1 MSKKIFIKKF
11 VIFKLAA
18 MFANATLVAS
28 LIFAAGPLEAPKPPI
43 TARRSM
49 VDEYWGIKV
58 TDDYRWL
65 ENWNDPEVRA
75 WSESQNVAART
86 SLAALPNRAAIR
98 ARIAALLT
106 GASVSYGNLVLRK
119 GLFFALKHDPAKQQP
134 QLVTLSG
141 PDTPGLERVILDPS
155 QLDPNSRTSIDWFV
169 PSPDGTLVAVSLSKS
184 GTESGDVHLFE
195 VATGKQVYEVI
206 PRVNGGTAG
215 GSLVW
220 SSGGIGFFYTRYPR
234 LGERSEAD
242 MNFYQQV
249 YHHLLG
255 MPTEKDT
262 YCVGKDFPRIAEI
275 QLDATADGKVIM
287 AQVENGDGGEF
298 AFHLRQ
304 PDGSWIQIAAFTD
317 QVLGAAFA
325 PDAALYLLSHQG
337 APRGKVLRLAPGAA
351 KLSAAT
357 VVVTEGDGVI
367 QQVLPTASVIYLSEL
382 FGGPSRVRMVTPDG
396 KAMSFVPVP
405 EASSVWR
412 IVPIEGDTVLLN
424 IEGYVTPAVWY
435 RWLPGAEKLAH
446 TALFKISLADYSDCE
461 VSMETAISKDG
472 TSIPLTVIRR
482 KGIKLDGTNPTL
494 LSGYG
499 GFGIATTPSFSDS
512 RRLWLDHGGVFA
524 MANLRGGNEFG
535 ETWHQA
541 GMLTRKQNV
550 FDDFIACAR
559 YLIATGYASP
569 KTLAI
574 EGGSNGGLLM
584 GAALTQAPELFR
596 AVVTHVGIYDMLRNE
611 LTPNGTFNITEYGSV
626 KNKAQFEALY
636 AYSPYHRV
644 QNGTKYPAV
653 LFLTGANDPRV
664 DPMNSRKMVAR
675 LQVASASGR
684 PVWLR
689 TSGTTGHG
697 GGTPLTERIEQI
709 TDVQSFLFDQLGL
722 IFKPALSPDPE

>member
-1 MSKKIFIKKF
+1 M
-11 VIFKLAA
+11 VV
-18 MFANATLVAS
+18 FANAALVAS
-28 LIFAAGPLEAPKPPI
+28 LIFAAGSLKAPKPPI
-43 TARRSM
+43 TARKPV

-75 WSESQNVAART
+75 WSEAQNAAART

-98 ARIAALLT
+98 ARIAALMT

-141 PDTPGLERVILDPS
+141 PDTPGSERVILDPA
-155 QLDPNSRTSIDWFV
+155 QLDPDSRTSIDWFE
-169 PSPDGTLVAVSLSKS
+169 PAPDGKLVAVSLSKN
-184 GTESGDVHLFE
+184 GTEIGDVHLFE

-220 SSGGIGFFYTRYPR
+220 SSGGVGFFYTRYPR
-234 LGERSEAD
+234 PGERPEAD

-255 MPTEKDT
+255 TPTAKDI

-275 QLDATADGKVIM
+275 QLDATADGKVIL

-304 PDGSWIQIAAFTD
+304 PDGSWVQVAAFAD
-317 QVLGAAFA
+317 QVVGAAFA
-325 PDAALYLLSHQG
+325 PDAALYLLSHRG
-337 APRGKVLRLAPGAA
+337 APRGKVLRLATGAA
-351 KLSAAT
+351 KLSAAI
-357 VVVTEGDGVI
+357 VVVAEGDGVI
-367 QQVLPTASVIYLSEL
+367 QQVVPMASVVYLSEL
-382 FGGPSRVRMVTPDG
+382 FGGPSRVRVVAPDG
-396 KAMSFVPVP
+396 KPLSVVPVP

-412 IVPIEGDTVLLN
+412 IVPVAGDMVLLN
-424 IEGYVTPAVWY
+424 IEGYVTPAAWY
-435 RWLPGAEKLAH
+435 RWMPGAKKLAR
-446 TALFKISLADYSDCE
+446 TALFKISFADYSDCE
-461 VSMETAISKDG
+461 VSREAAISKDG
-472 TSIPLTVIRR
+472 TRIPLTVIRC

-499 GFGIATTPSFSDS
+499 GFSIATRPSFSDS
-512 RRLWLDHGGVFA
+512 QRLWLDQGGVLA
-524 MANLRGGNEFG
+524 IANLRGGSEFG

-541 GMLTRKQNV
+541 GMLTSKQNV

-559 YLIATGYASP
+559 FLIAAGYASP

-574 EGGSNGGLLM
+574 EGASNGGLLM

-611 LTPNGTFNITEYGSV
+611 LTPNGTFNITEYGSI
-626 KNKAQFEALY
+626 KNKVQFEALY

-644 QNGTKYPAV
+644 QDGTQYPAV

-675 LQVASASGR
+675 LQAASVLGR

-689 TSGTTGHG
+689 TSGSTGHG
-697 GGTPLTERIEQI
+697 GGTPLSERIEQI

-722 IFKPALSPDPE
+722 TFKPALSPAPE